1 MHRAFRDR
9 AGGSASAGSPG
20 AGTMWMQSTGQAG
33 TQSSQ
38 PLQSAAMTVCM
49 RLRAP
54 TIASVG
60 QGGRQRAQ
68 PMQAGS
74 SIQATRG
81 GPSAPQA
88 GSSGQRRPVEQ
99 GRELRDQR
107 RSARRAAIELR
118 LAAGERLGIRPAGV
132 EAAAAALGL
141 RQERVDAPG
150 EFVRGGHAGPQLTFM
165 PALAPASGERRKS
178 PSSPEAASAM
188 PSEVPKRIFFGLRF
202 ATITTWRPTSAA
214 GS

>member
-1 MHRAFRDR
+1 
-9 AGGSASAGSPG
+9 
-20 AGTMWMQSTGQAG
+20 MQSTGHAG

-54 TIASVG
+54 TMASVG
-60 QGGRQRAQ
+60 QGSMQRAQ

-81 GPSAPQA
+81 AASIPQDA
-88 GSSGQRRPVEQ
+88 SSGRAGRLEQRRQLV
-99 GRELRDQR
+99 DQR
-107 RSARRAAIELR
+107 GSARRAAIER
-118 LAAGERLGIRPAGV
+118 GLAAGERLRVGTAGV
-132 EAAAAALGL
+132 KAAAAALGL
-141 RQERVDAPG
+141 RQERIDARG
-150 EFVRGGHAGPQLTFM
+150 EDLRVAAHGRAQLTFM
-165 PALAPASGERRKS
+165 PALAPASGERRKR

-188 PSEVPKRIFFGLRF
+188 PSEVPKRIFLGLRF
-202 ATITTWRPTSAA
+202 ATTTMWRPTSCA

>member
-1 MHRAFRDR
+1 MPRALRDR
-9 AGGSASAGSPG
+9 VRAAVRRKSG

-38 PLQSAAMTVCM
+38 PVQSAAITVCM

-81 GPSAPQA
+81 GPSTPQA
-88 GSSGQRRPVEQ
+88 GSSGSG
-99 GRELRDQR
+99 GRSSRAASS
-107 RSARRAAIELR
+107 RSAPL
-118 LAAGERLGIRPAGV
+118 RPAG
-132 EAAAAALGL
+132 
-141 RQERVDAPG
+141 
-150 EFVRGGHAGPQLTFM
+150 
-165 PALAPASGERRKS
+165 SG
-178 PSSPEAASAM
+178 
-188 PSEVPKRIFFGLRF
+188 
-202 ATITTWRPTSAA
+202 
-214 GS
+214 